1 MMDGGIDIALSGPE
15 SSGKT
20 SLALALAVHFKTW
33 YVPEYARTYLERHGH
48 HYTEADLEAI
58 VAGQLSWWRWPPA
71 PKEKMRFFDGD
82 AAILH
87 VWQSLRFS
95 TESQLLTEWVKGH
108 RPALTLLCAPDL
120 PWSYDPLRENEH
132 DREALFERYMVV
144 LEEWQHPYVV
154 VSGSGEL
161 RLGRAIAA
169 LEAALGHPSNQKRTT
184 TF

>member
-1 MMDGGIDIALSGPE
+1 MDGGFDIAISGPE

-20 SLALALAVHFKTW
+20 ALAVALAVHYQTW

-48 HYTEADLEAI
+48 HYTATDLDAI
-58 VAGQLSWWRWPPA
+58 VAGQLQWWEWPKA
-71 PKEKMRFFDGD
+71 PTGKIRFWDGD

-87 VWQSLRFS
+87 VWQTLKFS
-95 TESQLLTEWVKGH
+95 TENERLTEWVKHH
-108 RPALTLLCAPDL
+108 RPALTILCAPDL

-132 DREALFERYMVV
+132 DREALFERYPAV
-144 LEEWQHPYVV
+144 LEEWKHPFVV

-161 RLGRAIAA
+161 RLRRAIAA
-169 LEAALGHPSNQKRTT
+169 IEAAFGHPSNQKRTT